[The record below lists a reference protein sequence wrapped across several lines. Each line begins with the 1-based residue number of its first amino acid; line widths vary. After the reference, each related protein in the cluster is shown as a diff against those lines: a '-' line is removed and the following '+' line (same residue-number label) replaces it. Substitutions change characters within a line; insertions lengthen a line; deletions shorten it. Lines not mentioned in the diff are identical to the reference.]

1 MDYRIRYN
9 GNPPHLF
16 LFLFFFMFI
25 DGQHSSKQPTKFMG
39 IGQTTLN
46 KLAYLFYLKV
56 LIKGFMEILDFVTN
70 TTSQIIIII
79 IINFLLKQVSV
90 FSCVCGPMRLL
101 MDL

>member
-9 GNPPHLF
+9 GNPPH
-16 LFLFFFMFI
+16 FFFLGVFI
-25 DGQHSSKQPTKFMG
+25 DGQHSSKEPTKFMG

-46 KLAYLFYLKV
+46 KLAYLFYHKV

-79 IINFLLKQVSV
+79 III
-90 FSCVCGPMRLL
+90 C
-101 MDL
+101 

>member
-1 MDYRIRYN
+1 
-9 GNPPHLF
+9 
-16 LFLFFFMFI
+16 MFI

-79 IINFLLKQVSV
+79 INFLLKQVSV